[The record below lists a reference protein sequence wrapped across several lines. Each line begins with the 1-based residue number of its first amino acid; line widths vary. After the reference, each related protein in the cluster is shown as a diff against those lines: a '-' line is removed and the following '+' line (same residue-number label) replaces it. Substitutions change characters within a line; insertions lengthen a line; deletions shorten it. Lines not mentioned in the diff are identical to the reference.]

1 MNSMQYYVRTYTTHT
16 YICICTYNITKSGHY
31 CYTKYILKM
40 KEHVGMSKPK
50 AMNNKE
56 KKNGGI

>member
-1 MNSMQYYVRTYTTHT
+1 MNSMYVLKLHT

-31 CYTKYILKM
+31 CYTKYIFKM

-56 KKNGGI
+56 KKLMFTT